1 MGKSNSKGEK
11 AKEYAGEIIKNINS
25 FYEGLKVRQMDINEI
40 HKQLLFFLDSEESI
54 DKKTISNFLKDKIYN
69 EEFKNTSKDLVI
81 QAIQFANESDNL
93 TFSNIEISGK
103 SVKKKQVKD
112 LIDYRGIMVLIFSIL
127 ILSLSNQNEF
137 IEIFKNIYIK
147 KKKRNIKK
155 NKNMGYFAKG
165 IGMLLESNESIEKKE
180 LELFLMYYLNFLT
193 LLPMNSLVS
202 NNEGIPMKSEHIQ
215 LMNDM
220 CEKKNL
226 KRIINYNYLKNYGEH
241 IDIDDFFKKNF
252 LTLKNDNELIKKL
265 FINYIKK
272 ITNKKNK

>member
-40 HKQLLFFLDSEESI
+40 HKQLLFILDSEESI
-54 DKKTISNFLKDKIYN
+54 DKEAISNFLKDKIYN

-252 LTLKNDNELIKKL
+252 LTLKNDNELRKKL